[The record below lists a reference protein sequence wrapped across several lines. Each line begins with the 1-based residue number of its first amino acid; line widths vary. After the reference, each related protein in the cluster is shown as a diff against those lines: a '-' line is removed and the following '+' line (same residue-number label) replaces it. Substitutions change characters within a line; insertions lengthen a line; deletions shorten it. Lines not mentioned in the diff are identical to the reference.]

1 MFKASLKRIIEE
13 RMKAEDMT
21 VKELAAKLDYSGK
34 YAEVAER
41 RLQKILSGEF
51 LGMTEGEYDFQY
63 TNREIL
69 TLVCGSLNISEAI
82 IECGINEIW
91 EEYHRRKSLFRTYIK
106 IEPENDIRPCG
117 MSACLLD
124 HRIRTVYMPVGLTEE
139 ELSYRLY
146 TAENECREHYA
157 ENKGDLGRGYGRILS
172 YKYYYAGNAYVDII
186 PENGDVRI
194 KGKINVAKNEK

>member
-13 RMKAEDMT
+13 RIKAEGLT
-21 VKELAAKLDYSGK
+21 VKELAAKLDYSEK

-106 IEPENDIRPCG
+106 IEPENKFDGGSINARRCYD
-117 MSACLLD
+117 S
-124 HRIRTVYMPVGLTEE
+124 RTITYMPVGLTEE

-194 KGKINVAKNEK
+194 KGSITGD